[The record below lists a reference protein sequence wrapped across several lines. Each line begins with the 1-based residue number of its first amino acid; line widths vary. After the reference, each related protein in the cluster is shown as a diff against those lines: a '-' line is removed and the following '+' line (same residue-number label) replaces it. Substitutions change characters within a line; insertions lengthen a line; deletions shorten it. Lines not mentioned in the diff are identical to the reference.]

1 MPLEIRPAE
10 PAELPDVADLCVAAY
25 APFLAGEGHYVA
37 ELRDVARRASEAEL
51 LVAVEPD
58 RGEVL
63 GTVTFVPDGGALG
76 EIAGPREAEFRMLA
90 VGPAA
95 QGRGVGTALLRR
107 VLDDS
112 RRGGKERVV
121 CSSLPVMRAA
131 HRIYAHLGFERVPAR
146 DWSPVPGVE
155 LLAFAISFNRST
167 RSEHT
172 CTSLAQAPAHR
183 DAVRRGGD
191 AAAGQSARQE
201 RERHHTL
208 TSSKAQAAAVASAP
222 PV

>member
-25 APFLAGEGHYVA
+25 APFLAGDGGYVGV
-37 ELRDVARRASEAEL
+37 LRDVARRASEAEL
-51 LVAVEPD
+51 LVAVAPD
-58 RGEVL
+58 GGDVL

-76 EIAGPREAEFRMLA
+76 EIAGPGEAEFRMLA

-112 RRGGKERVV
+112 RRRDKEGVV

-131 HRIYAHLGFERVPAR
+131 HRIYEHVGFERAPER

-155 LLAFAISFNRST
+155 LLAFAITFGR
-167 RSEHT
+167 
-172 CTSLAQAPAHR
+172 AAP
-183 DAVRRGGD
+183 
-191 AAAGQSARQE
+191 S
-201 RERHHTL
+201 
-208 TSSKAQAAAVASAP
+208 
-222 PV
+222 